1 MKILITGGTGF
12 IGRHLVE
19 ALLEEGHALT
29 LVTHQSNPKITFTQ
43 AVEFCQNLA
52 SLESL
57 DGFDAVINL
66 AGEPIFNR
74 AWTPEQKQRLSE
86 SRLQTTSLLAQLIQ
100 ASRTPPHTFISG
112 SATGYYGNVRSDSL
126 MDESAACDTN
136 FSAELCRQWEAAA
149 LTVES
154 PRTRVCLIRT
164 GIVLAPQGGVL
175 LKMLPLYRL
184 NLAGKLGSGQQHWAW
199 IALEDHIQAVLFL
212 LKNAN
217 CRGAFNLVAPHPVTN
232 AEFNARLAA
241 YLKRCAW
248 FAVPAFILKLV
259 LGERSQLLLDN
270 QPLTPAKLLVNGF
283 RFRLL
288 DLDFKQIFEQ

>member
-12 IGRHLVE
+12 IGQRLVE
-19 ALLEEGHALT
+19 ALLAQGHSLT
-29 LVTHQSNPKITFTQ
+29 LVTRQSNPKVIFTQ

-52 SLESL
+52 SFTNLN
-57 DGFDAVINL
+57 GFDAVINL
-66 AGEPIFNR
+66 AGEPIFER
-74 AWTPEQKQRLSE
+74 AWTSAQKQRLSE
-86 SRLQTTSLLAQLIQ
+86 SRLQITSLLVKLIQ
-100 ASRTPPHTFISG
+100 ASQTPPHTFISG

-126 MDESAACDTN
+126 MDESAACGTN
-136 FSAELCRQWEAAA
+136 FSAELCRQWEAVA
-149 LTVES
+149 LQAES

-164 GIVLAPQGGVL
+164 GMVLALQGGAL

-184 NLAGKLGSGQQHWAW
+184 NLAGKLGFGQQHWAW

-217 CRGAFNLVAPHPVTN
+217 CRGPFNLVAPHPVTN

-270 QPLTPAKLLVNGF
+270 QPLVPTKLLANGF
-283 RFRLL
+283 RFRQS